1 MPTRDATTASPVLAA
16 SVTATAMVAQ
26 YVIGKAMR
34 DALFLS
40 HYAVARLPFAMTA
53 GALLSGAV
61 AVLFARAIAR
71 HGPAVVAPRAFGLS
85 ALTMLLA
92 WALALRFE
100 DAAAVVVYLY
110 TASFGGTVLS
120 VFWSVVSES
129 FDPHTAR
136 KVIGR
141 IGGGAT
147 LGGVLGGALAWAASK
162 VTPAPTMLLAMVA
175 LNAVCAWGVR
185 ELGRRTGSAPAPPA
199 GEAPRASGFTALR
212 DTPYLR
218 LLALFVLTGALLQA
232 LLDYTLGAQAV
243 TACGR
248 GAPLLSFF
256 AAFQTAVGVLSFLLQ
271 TTASRPALE
280 RLGIGGTLALLPASV
295 AALGALA
302 LSLPSLASAAIQRG
316 AEGVLGASLHRSAY
330 EVLFTPVPAAL
341 KRPTKT
347 VIDVVFDRVGL
358 LLGIGFILVLLALW
372 PHGGVRAVTMTSIS
386 VGAALLALAYLLR
399 RGYVATLAE
408 RLRSGAVEL
417 DLDAIVDGTTRNT
430 LSRTFSGMDRQ
441 TLLLRI
447 EALRAAQAGQGED
460 MTTIRA
466 TLERDEAS
474 APRLAPRLLDLLA
487 RDDLARDAMHTL
499 ASIAPRVVGMIAD
512 RVLDEKQPLR
522 VRRRAARLLG
532 REASPGA
539 IDALVRGL
547 DAEVL
552 DVRHACGRALVGIH
566 ERDAGLTLDTAAM
579 FERAKREF
587 KTTPQDARGLE
598 HAFDLLSLTAA
609 GEAIQLAYGALQSPD
624 AFLQGVALEYLDVV
638 LPTDVRATLM
648 PRLPS
653 PSRPLTAPRPS
664 ARSLEDLMTSR
675 EAIRSHLDG
684 LRRTR
689 DPDAD
694 PSG

>member
-1 MPTRDATTASPVLAA
+1 
-16 SVTATAMVAQ
+16 
-26 YVIGKAMR
+26 
-34 DALFLS
+34 
-40 HYAVARLPFAMTA
+40 
-53 GALLSGAV
+53 
-61 AVLFARAIAR
+61 
-71 HGPAVVAPRAFGLS
+71 
-85 ALTMLLA
+85 
-92 WALALRFE
+92 
-100 DAAAVVVYLY
+100 
-110 TASFGGTVLS
+110 
-120 VFWSVVSES
+120 
-129 FDPHTAR
+129 
-136 KVIGR
+136 
-141 IGGGAT
+141 
-147 LGGVLGGALAWAASK
+147 
-162 VTPAPTMLLAMVA
+162 MVA

-358 LLGIGFILVLLALW
+358 LLGSGFILVLLALW

-539 IDALVRGL
+539 
-547 DAEVL
+547 
-552 DVRHACGRALVGIH
+552 
-566 ERDAGLTLDTAAM
+566 M